1 MNTNYSLT
9 EGNRESES
17 CRFLAGSRILCF
29 IRCLLFASSRQR
41 NSFPPSCALVSI
53 SGFDFANLCRKTRLR
68 GIAAR
73 RPAYRGSEQ
82 ILNVKIR
89 SQFSRTLLCCDLVAP
104 VADCGRNSQP
114 SAIVSTATHRD
125 LHCRL

>member
-1 MNTNYSLT
+1 MNTNYSVT
-9 EGNRESES
+9 EGNRENEG

-29 IRCLLFASSRQR
+29 IRCLLFASSRQSS
-41 NSFPPSCALVSI
+41 SFPPSCALVSI
-53 SGFDFANLCRKTRLR
+53 SGFDFVNLCRKTRLR

-89 SQFSRTLLCCDLVAP
+89 PPITCSTPNYPVQLLCCDLVAP

-114 SAIVSTATHRD
+114 PAIVSTA
-125 LHCRL
+125 